1 MKGSSSKTDKNSR
14 HEENILIDKDVKHL
28 IRKYSLQNAIHYG
41 GPANAGAV
49 IGKVLAER
57 PDLKSNIIELVKFI
71 KIIIEEIN
79 ELSLSK
85 QKELFSEYWSEDT
98 VIKSKQDQKM
108 LPPLPNVEKYP
119 FVHVRFCP
127 NPDGA
132 LHLGGARAA
141 ILDDEYAKM
150 YAGKLT
156 LRFDDTDPRI
166 KSPIP
171 EAYDWILKDLE
182 WLGVEWHDTVYQS
195 NRFELYYKYAKQLIE
210 MGGAYICTCKTS
222 LFRGLILK
230 NKPCVCRTLPA
241 GEHLKR
247 WNQMLEGHFKQGDAV
262 VRLKTD
268 LNHPNPAVREWP
280 ALRIIDTDKFPHPLT
295 GNKYRVWPLFAFCC
309 SIDDHELKI
318 SHVIRGKEHLT
329 NSVRQ
334 NYLLNYFNWD
344 PPEAIHYGRFK
355 IVGGIL
361 SKSKIKEAISR
372 GIYRGWDDPRLG
384 TLMALRKRGFL
395 PETIRQVIL
404 DTGIKPVD
412 AKISWENIQ
421 AKNRKLLDS
430 IANRYFFIAN
440 PIQLTVKNVGRSYLL
455 HLPLHARDLDR
466 GSRIFKVV
474 TIDDSAHLLIS
485 KNDLKIIKSE
495 QTIRLMGLFNITINN
510 IAKGVESVFYSKAY
524 TEARRI
530 KAPMIHWLP
539 QGTGIE
545 ASIIMPDMSIIN
557 GLAEDS
563 CRLLPEGD
571 IFQFERFG
579 FVRLDSIKE
588 NKIIAYYAHR

>member
-79 ELSLSK
+79 ELSLYK

-262 VRLKTD
+262 VRL
-268 LNHPNPAVREWP
+268 
-280 ALRIIDTDKFPHPLT
+280 
-295 GNKYRVWPLFAFCC
+295 
-309 SIDDHELKI
+309 
-318 SHVIRGKEHLT
+318 
-329 NSVRQ
+329 
-334 NYLLNYFNWD
+334 LNYFNWD

-421 AKNRKLLDS
+421 AKNR
-430 IANRYFFIAN
+430 N
-440 PIQLTVKNVGRSYLL
+440 
-455 HLPLHARDLDR
+455 
-466 GSRIFKVV
+466 
-474 TIDDSAHLLIS
+474 DSAHLLIS